1 MKPRTETHPQKARR
15 ARVQPMQVEEFMD
28 TLFGEDLHA
37 RRVLSLSNATI
48 GVLGAAA
55 LGVHAIGLALAQER
69 GLSEKHAVKQVDRF
83 MSNQH
88 IDPWKLAAQ
97 WVPFVIGVRK
107 EIVVAMD
114 WTDFDAD
121 DQSTLMISMV
131 TSHGR
136 ATPLLWKT
144 YRKSTLA
151 SHRNE
156 YEDEVLLRLREVVRR
171 DVQVTILADRGF
183 GDKKLYDFLA
193 GELGFEYV
201 IRFRGCIHVTAQSGE
216 TREADEWVGP
226 GGRAT
231 ALRQAAVTH
240 QRYVVPTIVCVHA
253 RGMKEAWCL
262 AASDPKASATKLIKL
277 YAKRWSI
284 EPSFRDTKDLHFGMG
299 LSWTH
304 VGRPERRD
312 RMLFVAALA
321 IALLTL
327 LGAAGESLG
336 MERLLKANTAK
347 TRTYSLFRQGVLY
360 YKKIPMMREEQFSA
374 LMVRFNELIN
384 QQAALRDSLGL
395 I

>member
-1 MKPRTETHPQKARR
+1 
-15 ARVQPMQVEEFMD
+15 MQVEEFVD
-28 TLFGEDLHA
+28 SLFSEDLHA
-37 RRVLSLSNATI
+37 KQVLSLTNATI

-69 GLSEKHAVKQVDRF
+69 GLNEKHAVKQVDRF
-83 MSNQH
+83 MSNRH
-88 IDPWKLAAQ
+88 IDPWELAAQ
-97 WVPFVIGVRK
+97 WVPFVIGARK
-107 EIVVAMD
+107 EIVAAMD

-144 YRKSTLA
+144 HRKSRLGD
-151 SHRNE
+151 HRNE
-156 YEDEVLLRLREVVRR
+156 YEDELLLRLREVVPE

-193 GELGFEYV
+193 GELGFQYV
-201 IRFRGCIHVTAQSGE
+201 IRFRGCIHVTSVDGE
-216 TREADEWVGP
+216 TREADDWVAP
-226 GGRAT
+226 GGRAKT
-231 ALRQAAVTH
+231 LRKAAVTH
-240 QRYVVPTIVCVHA
+240 QRYVVPTVVCVHA
-253 RGMKEAWCL
+253 KRMKEAWCL
-262 AASDPKASATKLIKL
+262 VASDPKASATTLIKL
-277 YAKRWSI
+277 YAKRWTI

-304 VGRPERRD
+304 VARPERRD
-312 RMLFVAALA
+312 RMLFVATLA

-336 MERLLKANTAK
+336 MERLLKVNTVK
-347 TRTYSLFRQGVLY
+347 TRSYSLFRQGILY
-360 YKKIPMMREEQFSA
+360 YKKIPTMRDEQLFA
-374 LMVRFNELIN
+374 LMVRFNEVIN
-384 QQAALRDSLGL
+384 QHAALRASLGF